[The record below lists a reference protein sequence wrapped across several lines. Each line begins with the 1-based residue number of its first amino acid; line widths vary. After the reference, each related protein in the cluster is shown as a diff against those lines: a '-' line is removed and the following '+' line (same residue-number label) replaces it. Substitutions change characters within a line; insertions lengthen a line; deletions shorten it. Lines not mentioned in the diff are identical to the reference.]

1 MSPEEL
7 TELRAQLDL
16 FAAAVSVTEPV
27 AQVSDLDLDLGD
39 RVVPLRR
46 YVPDDPDDA
55 VLVWFHGG
63 GYISGTL
70 DAIDPV
76 CRALARR
83 ARVSVVSVG
92 YRLAPEHPFPAAFDD
107 CLAALAEVARVTD
120 RVAVGGD
127 SAGGGLAAAVARAS
141 GYPLQALVLLC
152 PFLDLTLSCPSV
164 RSESAD
170 LTEEA
175 LRGFVSLYGGDPT
188 DPRVSPL
195 LTPDLSG
202 MPPAVVVTAE
212 RDPLRD
218 EGEGY
223 AARLVEAGGRAEVR
237 RWDGMVH
244 GFPGMTAQLPEA
256 EQALQWTA
264 ERLRALLDESP

>member
-1 MSPEEL
+1 M
-7 TELRAQLDL
+7 RAWLDA
-16 FAAAVSVTEPV
+16 FAASVSVTEPV
-27 AQVSDLDLDLGD
+27 AQVTDADLDLGD

-46 YVPDDPDDA
+46 YVPDGADDA

-63 GYISGTL
+63 GYVSGTL

-92 YRLAPEHPFPAAFDD
+92 YRLAPEHPFPAAYDD
-107 CLAALAEVARVTD
+107 CVAALAEVQRVTE

-127 SAGGGLAAAVARAS
+127 SAGGGLAAAVARSSSHDLA
-141 GYPLQALVLLC
+141 ALVLLC
-152 PFLDLTLSCPSV
+152 PFLDQTLSCPSV
-164 RSESAD
+164 QTAAQD
-170 LTEEA
+170 LTEES
-175 LRGFVSLYGGDPT
+175 LRGFVSMYGGDPA

-212 RDPLRD
+212 HDPLRD
-218 EGEGY
+218 EGELY
-223 AARLVEAGGRAEVR
+223 ASRLVEAGGRAELR

-256 EQALQWTA
+256 EDSLQWTA
-264 ERLRALLDESP
+264 ERLRALLDGRP